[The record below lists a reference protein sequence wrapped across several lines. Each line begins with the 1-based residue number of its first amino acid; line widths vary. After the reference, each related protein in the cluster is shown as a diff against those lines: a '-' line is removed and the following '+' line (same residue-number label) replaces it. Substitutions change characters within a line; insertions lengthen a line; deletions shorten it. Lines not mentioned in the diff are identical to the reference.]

1 MANGGFPTPYE
12 YDEKEIEDRAL
23 EKTGTFFSELG
34 NRAGDVLS
42 DVAYG
47 AGDSQALGRYSRGE
61 NPDEFLYGRDRFD
74 SALKR
79 AGLPPDATPE
89 MVTAYRSGT
98 PVSAFKP
105 AVDTIKTA
113 YSPSAIQEELG
124 QGNPVFVGNIDY
136 GGNQFN
142 IKDASIAGPATS
154 KDIDDA
160 SKRVGTDD
168 GITTSSMTTSDR
180 LLQSASSN
188 MSAGMNPVVASS
200 SIDTGYSNMNPD
212 YQPDPSIKKLPTTG
226 VAKAAKQDA
235 SYAAASDYEN
245 LIQKSINKMTDEKG
259 KMQNKW
265 LRIAA
270 GAFNAAQKGS
280 PTLLGGLADLG
291 SGVTEQLLALDKDEQ
306 KQAQELFALYS
317 AREKIRY
324 DRYTTKRDYDKDRKT
339 RLSDSIKNYN
349 ADLGR
354 YLNVDVIS
362 DLEKKEAKAILA
374 TQYADQGVKT
384 AQSDYARYIKE
395 INGIVA
401 GINADIKA
409 GTIEQNGFASA
420 LDQAL
425 KADPALALMY
435 DVAKDRQTQGV
446 EDWLEEGLI
455 I

>member
-1 MANGGFPTPYE
+1 GFAMGGLIKMANGGFPTPYE

-23 EKTGTFFSELG
+23 EKTGAFFSELG
-34 NRAGDVLS
+34 NRAGNVLS
-42 DVAYG
+42 NVAYG
-47 AGDSQALGRYSRGE
+47 AGDAQALGRYSRGE
-61 NPDEFLYGRDRFD
+61 NPDEFLYGRGRFD
-74 SALKR
+74 DALER
-79 AGLPPDATPE
+79 AGLPPNATQD
-89 MVTAYRSGT
+89 MVSAYRSGT
-98 PVSAFKP
+98 PVSAFKPAVDTIKP

-124 QGNPVFVGNIDY
+124 KGNPVFVGNIDY

-212 YQPDPSIKKLPTTG
+212 YQPDSSIKKLATSG
-226 VAKAAKQDA
+226 VSQAAKQDA

-270 GAFNAAQKGS
+270 GAFN
-280 PTLLGGLADLG
+280 
-291 SGVTEQLLALDKDEQ
+291 
-306 KQAQELFALYS
+306 
-317 AREKIRY
+317 
-324 DRYTTKRDYDKDRKT
+324 
-339 RLSDSIKNYN
+339 
-349 ADLGR
+349 
-354 YLNVDVIS
+354 
-362 DLEKKEAKAILA
+362 
-374 TQYADQGVKT
+374 
-384 AQSDYARYIKE
+384 
-395 INGIVA
+395 
-401 GINADIKA
+401 
-409 GTIEQNGFASA
+409 
-420 LDQAL
+420 
-425 KADPALALMY
+425 
-435 DVAKDRQTQGV
+435 
-446 EDWLEEGLI
+446 
-455 I
+455 